1 MRLTRLATAL
11 FTAALFAPAAAY
23 ADDCAP
29 IVAAYT
35 KLAEVPAY
43 RQVIAL
49 AGQEGAETI
58 AIGDT
63 LYVRSGGDDWRRM
76 DLAPGGRRQTVMQFL
91 VKDALKGCAAAGAE
105 VLDGAAMTKYGY
117 EPPAMGGFTMAR
129 QTLWIGDADGLP
141 YRMASDD
148 GSTTVEIAY
157 EGVVAPM

>member
-1 MRLTRLATAL
+1 MRLPRLIIA
-11 FTAALFAPAAAY
+11 AALLAPAAAH

-35 KLAEVPAY
+35 KLSEVPAY

-49 AGQEGAETI
+49 AGGQSAETV

-63 LYVRSGGDDWRRM
+63 LYVKSGSPDWQRM
-76 DLAPGGRRQTVMQFL
+76 DLPPGGRRQTVMQFL
-91 VKDALKGCAAAGAE
+91 DKDALKGCAAAGADT
-105 VLDGAAMTKYGY
+105 LNGAAMTKYGY
-117 EPPAMGGFTMAR
+117 EPPVMGGFTTAR

-141 YRMASDD
+141 YRMTSDD
-148 GSTTVEIAY
+148 GSATVEISY